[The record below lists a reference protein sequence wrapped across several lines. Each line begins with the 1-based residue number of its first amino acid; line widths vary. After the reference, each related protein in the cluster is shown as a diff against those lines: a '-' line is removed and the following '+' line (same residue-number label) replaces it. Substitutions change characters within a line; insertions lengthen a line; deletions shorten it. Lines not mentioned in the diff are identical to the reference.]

1 MKIKLANVRLSF
13 PDLFTAK
20 GIASDP
26 KSKPTFGCALLIDP
40 AKQAAL
46 VKEIEAGM
54 AAVAK
59 AKWGAK
65 ADAMLK
71 KMKAGDKVALH
82 DGATK
87 TYDGYEDMLFLSTS
101 SKTRPLVMN
110 RDKSPIAEADGIIYS
125 GCYVNASVELWAQDN
140 AFGQRINA
148 QLGGVQFAK
157 DGDAFAGGGSAA
169 DESDFDALEDGA
181 DADSL
186 V

>member
-26 KSKPTFGCALLIDP
+26 NSKPSFGCALLIDP
-40 AKQAAL
+40 VGQAKL
-46 VKEIEAGM
+46 VKEIEAAM
-54 AAVAK
+54 ATVAK
-59 AKWGAK
+59 EKWGAK

-71 KMKAGDKVALH
+71 KMKAGDKIALH

-87 TYDGYEDMLFLSTS
+87 SYDGYEGMLFLSTS
-101 SKTRPLVMN
+101 SKTRPLVLN
-110 RDKSPIAEADGIIYS
+110 RDKSPITEEDGVIYS

-140 AFGQRINA
+140 AYGQRINA

-169 DESDFDALEDGA
+169 DESDFDELEEGA
-181 DADSL
+181 DADGL
-186 V
+186 I